1 MTEPRVPSE
10 VSDDLTSC
18 EELSTVA
25 DFDAVVAE
33 SFKRPVMILKH
44 SDSCGR
50 SEHAMETVFR
60 ELEGWAHGV
69 KDVSCRVVIVQER
82 RGLSDAIEQR
92 LRVRHETPQLIL
104 IRNGRVVWHA
114 SHWGITDS
122 AMRRALADA
131 SDSGS

>member
-1 MTEPRVPSE
+1 MSNDVE
-10 VSDDLTSC
+10 SC

-25 DFDAVVAE
+25 DFDALVAE
-33 SFKRPVMILKH
+33 SFERPVVILKH

-50 SEHAMETVFR
+50 SAYAMETVFG
-60 ELEGWAHGV
+60 ELERWAQGVPQGV

-92 LRVRHETPQLIL
+92 LRIRHQTPQLIL
-104 IRNGRVVWHA
+104 LRNGRVAWHA
-114 SHWGITDS
+114 SHWGITEE

-131 SDSGS
+131 TENGS